1 MIKKLQL
8 KAAEQNNK
16 RLNSQYLVREI
27 SLVSEKSMSNS
38 QVLSLERKSEGVTTK
53 DESADDEDDMNCSGV

>member
-1 MIKKLQL
+1 MSGKD
-8 KAAEQNNK
+8 
-16 RLNSQYLVREI
+16 
-27 SLVSEKSMSNS
+27 MSNS